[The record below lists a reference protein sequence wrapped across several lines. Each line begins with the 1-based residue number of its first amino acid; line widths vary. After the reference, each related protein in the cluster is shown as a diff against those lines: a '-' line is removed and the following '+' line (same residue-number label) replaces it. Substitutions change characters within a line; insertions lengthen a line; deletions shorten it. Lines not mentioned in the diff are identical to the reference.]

1 VKMIRSRTVT
11 LLLLCLL
18 GVYAGLAWAQG
29 SPYPLHFNYPLIQTG
44 IQITCPTCGG
54 GGGGGG
60 GASSLVYTTAGSPA
74 RGRIVTSFNNLSG
87 FGFSIAASGSPATTD
102 NQITYTVST
111 TSGNANFEVVTNN
124 KEMLLTSNQLSV
136 PVPIIFPAAAATPT
150 PGVDFMTQVS
160 SNIYVGL
167 ITGHSFNVQVGT
179 GGDGLAVQNGAAGPQ
194 VYSNQFASLT
204 QPSQFY
210 GFGGGA
216 GNGNTIQADDAN
228 SASAVSLS
236 ITNHIAQTN
245 FGAHIMNLYTGI
257 GTATLADFFDYK
269 GAASFAEANA
279 TVSSAG
285 VFTGPSLIL
294 STAAATPTPGVTYLS
309 NNAGSAVIN
318 VPSGDQAA
326 FSINGVVTL
335 SENAGS
341 TSWGMPA
348 GGAFASQKFRGNNDN
363 AEFLT
368 FQQAAGNGLELQS
381 NENSASNAVQLTLQ
395 NNGSITTF
403 GAHALNIKSF
413 TGGTTLVADIDY
425 KGAASF
431 AQGNATISSNGVFTG
446 TQLVFPPAA
455 NTGTGAVSINWAAS
469 AMQTLAVNSNST
481 ITFTGAISG
490 ETIVITAT
498 NANNYTLTWPTI
510 DWGGSVV
517 PKLTTSGGTDV
528 YSILDFAGTFYGS
541 VVQAVGSGGG
551 TAFQFNPIFLAP
563 AAVATPTPGVAYI
576 VNSNG
581 TLAQENMP
589 TGGHF
594 QWTVNGSDVLDY
606 GETTSGKWTTGQPF
620 VFNAAVTD
628 SSLTVTS
635 TAKVNG
641 SSVCTQATGCPST
654 SATGT
659 RVLTLTAPAITGST
673 VLEGSCFGMTTAMES
688 LALGQGDL
696 VFTAAGT
703 GVNACTVQLYDA
715 TAASTICSYTATTC
729 STVPAGAQEV
739 LSSPCTLP
747 AAIHLIC
754 LESVGNTGTTL
765 PLSTA
770 TWTY

>member
-18 GVYAGLAWAQG
+18 GIYAGLAWAQG

-74 RGRIVTSFNNLSG
+74 RGRIVTSFNNLDG
-87 FGFSIAASGSPATTD
+87 FGFSIAASGTPGASA
-102 NQITYTVST
+102 NQITYSVNT
-111 TSGNANFEVVTNN
+111 TSGGTSFEVVTNG
-124 KEMLLTSNQLSV
+124 EELLLTSNQLSV
-136 PVPIIFPAAAATPT
+136 PVPIILPSVAATPT
-150 PGVDFMTQVS
+150 PGVES
-160 SNIYVGL
+160 
-167 ITGHSFNVQVGT
+167 ITNLTGNMYIGIPASQNFNVTIGT
-179 GGDGLAVQNGAAGPQ
+179 GGDGLQVRSGAAGPEA
-194 VYSNQFASLT
+194 YSNQWAALT
-204 QPSQFY
+204 NGNMFF

-216 GNGNTIQADDAN
+216 GSGLVVQGNESN
-228 SASAVSLS
+228 SSTAVAFSVE
-236 ITNHIAQTN
+236 NHIAQTN
-245 FGAHIMNLYTGI
+245 FGAHIMNLYTGV

-279 TVSSAG
+279 SVSSAG

-335 SENAGS
+335 SENLGS

-368 FQQAAGNGLELQS
+368 FQQAAGGGLELQS

-446 TQLVFPPAA
+446 TQMVFPPTS
-455 NTGTGAVSINWAAS
+455 NTGTGAVTINWASS

-517 PKLTTSGGTDV
+517 PKLSTSGGTDV
-528 YSILDFAGTFYGS
+528 YSILDFAGTYYGS
-541 VVQAVGSGGG
+541 VVQAVGSSGG
-551 TAFQFNPIFLAP
+551 TAYQFNPIFLAP

-594 QWTVNGSDVLDY
+594 QWTVNGSDILDY
-606 GETTSGKWTTGQPF
+606 GKTTSGKWTTGQPF

-628 SSLTVTS
+628 SSLSVTS
-635 TAKVNG
+635 TASVNG
-641 SSVCTQATGCPST
+641 SSVCTQATGCPSGLAVG
-654 SATGT
+654 SATF
-659 RVLTLTAPAITGST
+659 TLVCTANATQ
-673 VLEGSCFGMTTAMES
+673 LQATTATVTGA
-688 LALGQGDL
+688 LAGDPCVVGQSTSVAGAVTCAFL
-696 VFTAAGT
+696 SNGTATFYCTNAT
-703 GVNACTVQLYDA
+703 GVTQNNLNYVIKAYDP
-715 TAASTICSYTATTC
+715 
-729 STVPAGAQEV
+729 V
-739 LSSPCTLP
+739 
-747 AAIHLIC
+747 
-754 LESVGNTGTTL
+754 N
-765 PLSTA
+765 
-770 TWTY
+770 